1 MTLDELKSNTLT
13 AIGFDDIRSLWR
25 YKIAK
30 GNYFGT
36 EDIPL

>member
-1 MTLDELKSNTLT
+1 MTPDELKSNTLT
-13 AIGFDDIRSLWR
+13 AFGFDDDRSLWR
-25 YKIAK
+25 YKIAD

>member
-13 AIGFDDIRSLWR
+13 AIGFDDAINLFVNER
-25 YKIAK
+25 AN